1 MSEIS
6 LCMIVKDEAQCLA
19 RCLQSVQGAVDEIV
33 ILDTGSTDDTKQIA
47 RRFTPHVYDY
57 VWTDDFAAARNAAFA
72 RASKPFLLWLD
83 ADDVLDPSEREK
95 LIALKPRLNERV
107 DAVMMPYH
115 AAFHADG
122 TPAFVY
128 ERERIVRRDA
138 GFVFS
143 GVVHEAMTVWGNVL
157 HEDIAIRHAPPPK
170 EGHARRNLT
179 IYETWL
185 ARGRR
190 MGPRDAYYY
199 ARELMD
205 CGELAR
211 AEQAFAAFL
220 QMDGWVENRIDAL
233 VQRGNCLVRLGRA
246 QEGKRSYLEALG
258 IAPRAE
264 TLCALG
270 QCLLNEGELHQ
281 AAFWYRAALVCE
293 KPAHTGA
300 FVLTD
305 AYGYIPAIQLCV
317 CYDRMGRHREASQM
331 NEQALLMRPDD
342 PAALSNRAYF
352 ARVLAP
358 QQENTG
364 HSDGAYK

>member
-1 MSEIS
+1 MTEIS
-6 LCMIVKDEAQCLA
+6 LCMIVKNEAQCLA

-72 RASKPFLLWLD
+72 RASKPFLFWLD
-83 ADDVLDPSEREK
+83 ADDVLERSERAK
-95 LIALKPRLNERV
+95 LIALKARLDEKV
-107 DAVMMPYH
+107 DAVMLPYH

-122 TPAFVY
+122 TPLLVY

-143 GVVHEAMTVWGNVL
+143 GVVHEAMAVWGNVL
-157 HEDIAIRHAPPPK
+157 HEDIVIRHEPPPK

-179 IYETWL
+179 IYEKWL

-190 MGPRDAYYY
+190 MGPRDTYYY

-211 AEQAFAAFL
+211 AEQTFSAFL
-220 QMDGWVENRIDAL
+220 QMDGWVENRIDAF
-233 VQRGNCLVRLGRA
+233 VQRGNCLSRLGRR
-246 QEGKRSYLEALG
+246 QEARQSYLESLS

-264 TLCALG
+264 ALCALG
-270 QCLLNEGELHQ
+270 QCLMDEGQWQQ
-281 AAFWYRAALVCE
+281 AAFWYRAAMICE
-293 KPAHTGA
+293 KPQNTGA

-305 AYGYIPAIQLCV
+305 AYGYIPAMQLCV
-317 CYDRMGRHREASQM
+317 CYDRMGLPRLASQM
-331 NEQALLMRPDD
+331 NEQALLLRPDD

-358 QQENTG
+358 EQENAG
-364 HSDGAYK
+364 SAGGA

>member
-19 RCLQSVQGAVDEIV
+19 RCLRSVQGAVDEIV

-72 RASKPFLLWLD
+72 RASKPFLFWLD
-83 ADDVLDPSEREK
+83 ADDVLDPPEREK
-95 LIALKPRLNERV
+95 LIALKARLDARV

-122 TPAFVY
+122 TPLLVY

-143 GVVHEAMTVWGNVL
+143 GVVHEAMAVSGNVL
-157 HEDIAIRHAPPPK
+157 HEEIVVRHEPPPK
-170 EGHARRNLT
+170 AGHARRNLM
-179 IYETWL
+179 IYEKWL

-190 MGPRDAYYY
+190 MSPRDAYYY

-205 CGELAR
+205 CGELSR
-211 AEQAFAAFL
+211 AEQAFSAFL
-220 QMDGWVENRIDAL
+220 RMEGWVENRIDAF
-233 VQRGNCLVRLGRA
+233 VQRGHCLKRLGRA
-246 QEGKRSYLEALG
+246 QEARRSYLEALG

-264 TLCALG
+264 ALCALG
-270 QCLLNEGELHQ
+270 QCLLDEGDLHQ
-281 AAFWYRAALVCE
+281 AAFWYRAAMVCE

-305 AYGYIPAIQLCV
+305 AYGYIPAMQLCV
-317 CYDRMGRHREASQM
+317 CYDRMGLHLQASQM
-331 NEQALLMRPDD
+331 NEQALLMRPQD

-358 QQENTG
+358 RQENAG
-364 HSDGAYK
+364 SGEDAYK